1 MMSEQHPGDLWPFV
15 PEFEAD
21 LSPGENLDRW
31 REAEAFFAPLSDL
44 AESSRNEQ
52 LQTAIF
58 SAHNRVGHHACL
70 WQERVREMLQEN
82 MDAGRLTPF
91 GEVLAPLLERAG
103 LTPKTLLL
111 ESGRIQEGRA
121 LETLLRHMH
130 GPTTRPQ
137 AGYLAGWEEALGMT
151 REEELALSWAL
162 LYGDEAS
169 APSGYFREDWR
180 ELPRAEMFDRIIVAV
195 DGAKHE
201 AERGGDRAYARY
213 VDEALFPFLEAEQER
228 AKEEGGA

>member
-1 MMSEQHPGDLWPFV
+1 MTQEQHPGDLWPLV

-21 LSPGENLDRW
+21 LGPGENLDRW

-103 LTPKTLLL
+103 LTPKTLLT
-111 ESGRIQEGRA
+111 ESGRIQEPHA

-130 GPTTRPQ
+130 GPSTRVE
-137 AGYLAGWEEALGMT
+137 AGYLAGWDEALGMS
-151 REEELALSWAL
+151 REEESALTRAL
-162 LYGDEAS
+162 VYGDRDA
-169 APSGYFREDWR
+169 A
-180 ELPRAEMFDRIIVAV
+180 
-195 DGAKHE
+195 
-201 AERGGDRAYARY
+201 
-213 VDEALFPFLEAEQER
+213 
-228 AKEEGGA
+228 GGA